1 MPIPAMIFKG
11 PGTLFLYGE
20 IGQPAIECKDVTI
33 IEWPSAGN
41 EHALTFKPSEKSI
54 GWQLAKT
61 KLRYFYTEKL
71 VS

>member
-1 MPIPAMIFKG
+1 MAPLILKG

-20 IGQPAIECKDVTI
+20 IGKPVIECKDVTVL
-33 IEWPSAGN
+33 EWPSVSN
-41 EHALTFKPSEKSI
+41 EHTLIFKHFEKAV